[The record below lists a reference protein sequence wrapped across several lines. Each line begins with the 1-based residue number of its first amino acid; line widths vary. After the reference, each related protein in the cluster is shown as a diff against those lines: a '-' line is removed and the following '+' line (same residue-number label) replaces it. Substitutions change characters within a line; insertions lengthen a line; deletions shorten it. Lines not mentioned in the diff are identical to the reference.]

1 MAPSKKSDLLIRG
14 ADGKLYYI
22 TDKEL
27 QQYAVDEKSPLAT
40 QLVGEHEIIATF
52 DVIPGDAPAT
62 PPAPAPDA
70 AGKRTLAAGLFVT
83 ARAKTPKTAVK
94 AGLFVTYMN
103 VGLFVTAR
111 NKKK

>member
-27 QQYAVDEKSPLAT
+27 QQYAVDENSPLAA
-40 QLVGEHEIIATF
+40 QLVDEHEIIATF
-52 DVIPGDAPAT
+52 DVVPGDAS
-62 PPAPAPDA
+62 PAPEA

-83 ARAKTPKTAVK
+83 ARAKAPKTAVK

-111 NKKK
+111 KKKK